1 MRCVSAKA
9 GAPLR
14 LLFGGGRSGISA
26 QLGSSRVSGL
36 AILRSAPA
44 TAGRT
49 RRAERPVPL
58 RALGFIPPGSPAP
71 SPRLEPLHGASG
83 SRRGLGAVS
92 RTTASPPPHRALDPE
107 RPPLQRGLGKHT
119 PGLEGAESGAVR
131 PRSVRD
137 LSPYFVPPPCGEG
150 PARKARQGG
159 GVRGQAAD
167 WAGLHRNGPTLAG
180 CAGLSLPTR
189 RRDSLGPIRPR
200 LARPDR
206 AACGRAAAG
215 VCRRSESLH
224 TAERAGAV
232 EGPRPCQMIG
242 VDGAAGCAAK
252 PPSSTLH

>member
-1 MRCVSAKA
+1 MEIAPGWKRRAHASRELSPSAHAPCLPGARVGRKRSARPPPGDRGCVVFRRMAD
-9 GAPLR
+9 APLR
-14 LLFGGGRSGISA
+14 LLLGGGRSGISA

-119 PGLEGAESGAVR
+119 PGPE
-131 PRSVRD
+131 
-137 LSPYFVPPPCGEG
+137 
-150 PARKARQGG
+150 GG
-159 GVRGQAAD
+159 GVGSGSPTICPRSAHPSPSALRG
-167 WAGLHRNGPTLAG
+167 GT
-180 CAGLSLPTR
+180 
-189 RRDSLGPIRPR
+189 
-200 LARPDR
+200 
-206 AACGRAAAG
+206 
-215 VCRRSESLH
+215 
-224 TAERAGAV
+224 AGAQRRPGWGSS
-232 EGPRPCQMIG
+232 GPSG
-242 VDGAAGCAAK
+242 
-252 PPSSTLH
+252 